1 MARVKVAALIS
12 GRGSNLKAL
21 LDACA
26 EPSFPAEIVMVI
38 SNRAN
43 AGGLRHAEAAGV
55 ATRVID
61 HRTYDDRDSFDRAM
75 EEEIVAVGAHL
86 ICLAGFMRL
95 LGAAFTQRWHDRVIN
110 IHPSLLPSF
119 RGLDTHRRVLEAGV
133 PITGCTVH
141 LVRPALDDGPIIVQ
155 SAVPVLPDDD
165 EAQLAARV
173 LAQEH
178 RIYPLALSLLASGRA
193 KVIHERVVVS
203 GPLAAASAHLTNPV
217 P

>member
-1 MARVKVAALIS
+1 MARVKVATLIS

-26 EPSFPAEIVMVI
+26 DPSFPAEIALVI
-38 SNRAN
+38 SNRAG
-43 AGGLRHAEAAGV
+43 AGGLDHAEAAGV

-61 HRTYDDRDSFDRAM
+61 HRPFGDRDSFDRAV
-75 EEEIVAVGAHL
+75 EAEIVAAGASL

-95 LGAAFTQRWHDRVIN
+95 LGAPFTQRWHDRVLN

-119 RGLDTHRRVLEAGV
+119 RGLDTHQRVLDAGV
-133 PITGCTVH
+133 TITGCTVH

-155 SAVPVLPDDD
+155 AAVPVLPNDDA
-165 EAQLAARV
+165 EQLAARV

-178 RIYPLALSLLASGRA
+178 RIYPLALGLIASGSA
-193 KVIHERVVVS
+193 KVVHERVVVP
-203 GPLAAASAHLTNPV
+203 GCHVTASACLTNPA